1 MYEKVRDKLYN
12 KGFTAIYS
20 NHSKTEFHFIKDGI
34 RVVFNSTGGT
44 MYLIREITNES
55 FPYALRSVRYDS
67 QRHTDWH
74 KLFENFEFFKN
85 K

>member
-20 NHSKTEFHFIKDGI
+20 NQLNTEFHFMKDGI
-34 RVVFNSTGGT
+34 RVVFNSDTNNLF
-44 MYLIREITNES
+44 LIREITNEPFS
-55 FPYALRSVRYDS
+55 YALRSTRYS
-67 QRHTDWH
+67 AKSHTDWH